1 MARDCGAGA
10 VILAVALAAV
20 VSQPQPPGAHE
31 YPAGPTLASVNR
43 AAAAA
48 GVDVVVAV
56 DLRGR
61 RSPAVAHVSDVEAV
75 FDRLLR
81 PVGARAV
88 RVADRMYRIEVAP
101 APASRRDTQG
111 FRGPDLAPTVLDEVI
126 VTATVPRGG
135 LEGANGRS
143 VMSAS
148 VLERFSGVAGS
159 EALSDLTATV
169 DSTRQGTGRN
179 KLFVRG
185 IADSAFNGPLQA
197 TVGQYLGDL
206 RLNYGTP
213 DPDLSLIDMQGVE
226 IFEGPQSSRF
236 GAGSI
241 GGVVRLHPRPA
252 NLQDRGQS
260 LAGGLSMTPGGG
272 LGKDLALTLN
282 EPIGTRAA
290 VRLVAYGRREGGIL
304 ENPVR
309 GVNDADFTDTA
320 GFRLSTRALYGGW
333 TIDGLILHQKI
344 SAADAQ
350 TVAISESEP
359 VKYKALAEPY
369 DSTLL
374 LAGVTAHHRA
384 GASRVTLSAGVSRQV
399 LDESFDASEPGTAMP
414 ILADRRQEVS
424 ALSLEARLEWVS
436 GGMLTLNGGAA
447 LAVGQAETVRS
458 RRTVDVRDVMA
469 ADMLVRDFAE
479 GALFGEV
486 VAAVTPK
493 LDVAFGGRVSV
504 AQGEH
509 GARQIKGGAQL
520 LFADASRSE
529 AFFSPTAA
537 LRWTP
542 GRGPAVFLRLDR
554 GARPGSVSE
563 DAGDLE
569 RRRAD
574 RVTLLEGGL
583 RTGQASSWTAEASI
597 GWMDW
602 RDVQADI
609 ITPGGNLVTS
619 NVGDGEVRFIQAK
632 AAWSPTPTLDLT
644 GSLFLNDS
652 HLTFEGPHVIGV
664 SGGDIPNVA
673 RKGAQFGAAYDLG
686 SIAGW
691 PASLSADFRY
701 VGKSRPGL
709 GPGLDVIQ
717 GGYWRADLQARWGD
731 EHRAVVL
738 RVSNPMDAW
747 AIRYGV
753 GSPYQLHDPQGA
765 PLRPLT
771 LRLGFEA
778 SF

>member
-1 MARDCGAGA
+1 M
-10 VILAVALAAV
+10 ILAVALAAV
-20 VSQPQPPGAHE
+20 VSQPLPPGAHE

-61 RSPAVAHVSDVEAV
+61 RSPAVANAPDVETV

-88 RVADRMYRIEVAP
+88 RVAERMYRIEVAP
-101 APASRRDTQG
+101 APT
-111 FRGPDLAPTVLDEVI
+111 FRGDMQRFRDPDPEPTVIDEVI

-143 VMSAS
+143 VVSSPA
-148 VLERFSGVAGS
+148 LERFRGVAGS
-159 EALSDLTATV
+159 EALSDLASTV
-169 DSTRQGTGRN
+169 DSTRQGAGRN

-213 DPDLSLIDMQGVE
+213 DPDLSLIDMQAVE

-241 GGVVRLHPRPA
+241 GGVVRLRPRPA
-252 NLQDRGQS
+252 NLLERGQS
-260 LAGGLSMTPGGG
+260 VAAGLSMTPGGG
-272 LGKDLALTLN
+272 MGEDLALTLN

-290 VRLVAYGRREGGIL
+290 VRLVAYGRREGGFL

-309 GVNDADFTDTA
+309 GENDADVTNTA
-320 GFRLSTRALYGGW
+320 GFRLSARALYDGW
-333 TIDGLILHQKI
+333 TIDGLVLHQKI

-350 TVAISESEP
+350 TVAIGESEP
-359 VKYKALAEPY
+359 VKRKALMEPY
-369 DSTLL
+369 DSTLS

-384 GASRVTLSAGVSRQV
+384 GASRVTLSAGISKQV
-399 LDESFDASEPGTAMP
+399 LDEAFDASEPGAATP
-414 ILADRRQEVS
+414 VRADRRQEVS
-424 ALSLEARLEWVS
+424 ALSLEARLEWAS
-436 GGMLTLNGGAA
+436 GGMWTLNGGGA
-447 LAVGQAETVRS
+447 LAVGQAETVRR
-458 RRTVDVRDVMA
+458 RRTLDARAVVSGDV
-469 ADMLVRDFAE
+469 LVRDFAE
-479 GALFGEV
+479 GALFGEA
-486 VAAVTPK
+486 VAAVAPK

-509 GARQIKGGAQL
+509 GARQIKGETQL
-520 LFADASRSE
+520 FSADASRGE

-542 GRGPAVFLRLDR
+542 DHGPALFLRLER
-554 GARPGSVSE
+554 GVRPGSVSE
-563 DAGDLE
+563 DAGDLQ

-583 RTGQASSWTAEASI
+583 RIGQGSTWNAEASV

-602 RDVQADI
+602 RDVQADV
-609 ITPGGNLVTS
+609 ITPGGDLVTS
-619 NVGDGEVRFIQAK
+619 NVGDGEVRFIQVK
-632 AAWSPTPTLDLT
+632 AAWSPTPALDLT
-644 GSLFLNDS
+644 GNLFLNDS
-652 HLTFEGPHVIGV
+652 NLTVEGPHVIGIN
-664 SGGDIPNVA
+664 GGDIPNVA
-673 RKGAQFGAAYDLG
+673 RTGAQFGAVYELG
-686 SIAGW
+686 PIAGW
-691 PASLSADFRY
+691 PAGLSADFRY
-701 VGKSRPGL
+701 VGESRPGL

-717 GGYWRADLQARWGD
+717 GGYWRAELQARWGD

-738 RVSNPMDAW
+738 KVSNPMDAW

-753 GSPYQLHDPQGA
+753 GSPYQLHAPQGA

-771 LRLGFEA
+771 LRLGLEA
-778 SF
+778 AF